1 MHQITFQILGT
12 VQRQKK
18 NKSVWVGSPT
28 LRRLFLFSDPT
39 FYYWPV
45 CSFVTHFFLF
55 PTHLLNF
62 FFVFFRVTRLYICEL
77 THLRLKPFP
86 FNLSARINLT
96 RFLFIVS
103 RLFFNSDPFFVFI
116 FKGIMFIFNCI
127 FKMWNFWDKKKI
139 PHSQPNLFFS
149 ESCPIK
155 QEVLTFWW
163 WPILCSSNLGPRI
176 WTHFRWAN
184 RSRKPSKD
192 TYP

>member
-55 PTHLLNF
+55 ATHLLNF

-96 RFLFIVS
+96 WFLFKVTRPFLLDPTFYLWLRFYLHESQIF
-103 RLFFNSDPFFVFI
+103 LFATE
-116 FKGIMFIFNCI
+116 
-127 FKMWNFWDKKKI
+127 
-139 PHSQPNLFFS
+139 LFGHV
-149 ESCPIK
+149 E
-155 QEVLTFWW
+155 Q
-163 WPILCSSNLGPRI
+163 NQR
-176 WTHFRWAN
+176 
-184 RSRKPSKD
+184 
-192 TYP
+192 